1 MEASKEA
8 AIETCETVEDISK
21 TVEDFSKKP
30 NLMSELSILYFWP
43 YIHFFFYKNQYK
55 SLRLIC
61 YMSPLFWFFVYNI
74 FVVTFC
80 CLLMFQGS

>member
-1 MEASKEA
+1 MRSILEVVGMEASKEA

-43 YIHFFFYKNQYK
+43 NIHFFIFY
-55 SLRLIC
+55 
-61 YMSPLFWFFVYNI
+61 FI
-74 FVVTFC
+74 F
-80 CLLMFQGS
+80 L